1 MFYCLPTIL
10 LFLYAPEQI
19 NKKRSLHTY
28 VCSFFPFSKKKR
40 SKEIYNV
47 YSAFYFYL
55 FVIEVE
61 DVAAVRRL

>member
-1 MFYCLPTIL
+1 MCARFFLLAKKTIKGNM
-10 LFLYAPEQI
+10 Y
-19 NKKRSLHTY
+19 
-28 VCSFFPFSKKKR
+28 
-40 SKEIYNV
+40 V

>member
-1 MFYCLPTIL
+1 MCARFFL
-10 LFLYAPEQI
+10 LA
-19 NKKRSLHTY
+19 
-28 VCSFFPFSKKKR
+28 KKKR